1 MATQNGFQRG
11 TFAPRAAVQFPIVG
25 FTEGTM
31 IMCKVNGV
39 EQYVAVQNLRKGML
53 VKTSLCGFKPVDAIG
68 SRTVTI
74 PDSDAPSA
82 DRLYVLSKDKIP
94 SLTQDLTISGR
105 CITLVDSTSDA
116 DKRQMIAVLG
126 RIGIVDKKFC
136 LPICAHSDAVLSSTI
151 GETTLYNFSLEST
164 DRAYTYGVLANGL
177 LVTHSMSFHMNSS
190 VYTLIQ

>member
-39 EQYVAVQNLRKGML
+39 EQYVAVQDLRKGML
-53 VKTSLCGFKPVDAIG
+53 VKTSLCGFKAVDAIG

-74 PDSDAPSA
+74 PDSVVAPE

-94 SLTQDLTISGR
+94 SLTQDLTIGGR
-105 CITLVDSTSDA
+105 CATLVDSVSEA

-126 RIGIVDKKFC
+126 RISTVEKKFC
-136 LPICAHSDAVLSSTI
+136 LPVCAHSDAVLSSTV
-151 GETTLYNFSLEST
+151 GATTLYNFSLDSV
-164 DRAYTYGVLANGL
+164 DRNTYGVLANGL